1 MFISICWGEGFLG
14 QILAVLSGK
23 GGTGKTS
30 LLAGIAACLAM
41 EGERVLCIDLD
52 VGLRNLDIALG
63 MADEPIL
70 PFTSIMRGEYPL
82 SQAAKHPTVEN
93 LWMLTAPVTES
104 ASDVDPAAFGKFLRS
119 AKKQY
124 DWILLD
130 APAGIGSGFELAQV
144 YADQA
149 ILVALADPATC
160 RDAAFTADRLLQK
173 REIPLHLVVN
183 RVNRRLYAA
192 MKSTIDDIMDSVGLQ
207 LLGIVPEDSD
217 IPLAAAEGKP
227 LVQRTY
233 RGAALGCLHIAR
245 RLLGQ
250 RVALMKL

>member
-1 MFISICWGEGFLG
+1 MG

-30 LLAGIAACLAM
+30 LLAGIASCLAM
-41 EGERVLCIDLD
+41 EGQQVLCIDLD
-52 VGLRNLDIALG
+52 IGLRNLDIALG

-70 PFTSIMRGEYPL
+70 PFTSIMRGEYSL
-82 SQAAKHPTVEN
+82 TQASQHPSIEN
-93 LWMLTAPVTES
+93 LWVLTAPVTES
-104 ASDVDPAAFGKFLRS
+104 AQDVDAAEFGRFLRS

-124 DWILLD
+124 DWVLLD
-130 APAGIGSGFELAQV
+130 APAGIGSGFELAQA

-149 ILVALADPATC
+149 ILVALADPASC
-160 RDAAFTADRLLQK
+160 RDAAVTADRLLQK

-183 RVNRRLYAA
+183 RVNRRLFAA
-192 MKSTIDDIMDSVGLQ
+192 MKSTIDDIMDGVGVQ
-207 LLGIVPEDSD
+207 LLGVVPEDTD
-217 IPLAAAEGKP
+217 VPLAAAAGKP

-233 RGAALGCLHIAR
+233 RGAALGCLHVAR
-245 RLLGQ
+245 RLLGE

>member
-1 MFISICWGEGFLG
+1 MG

-30 LLAGIAACLAM
+30 LLAGIATCLAM
-41 EGERVLCIDLD
+41 ESQQVLCIDLD
-52 VGLRNLDIALG
+52 MGLRNLDIALG

-70 PFTSIMRGEYPL
+70 PFTSVMRREYPL
-82 SQAAKHPTVEN
+82 SQASQHPTVEN
-93 LWMLTAPVTES
+93 LRVLTAPVTES
-104 ASDVDPAAFGKFLRS
+104 AADVDPVEFSMFLLA

-124 DWILLD
+124 DWVLLD
-130 APAGIGSGFELAQV
+130 APAGLGGGFELAQIC
-144 YADQA
+144 ADQA
-149 ILVALADPATC
+149 ILVALADPASC
-160 RDAAFTADRLLQK
+160 RDAAVTADRLLQK
-173 REIPLHLVVN
+173 RQIPLHLVVN
-183 RVNRRLYAA
+183 RVNRRLFAA

-207 LLGIVPEDSD
+207 LLGIVPEDTD
-217 IPLAAAEGKP
+217 VPLAAAEGKP

-250 RVALMKL
+250 HVALMKL